1 MRQKSYLI
9 LLLVA
14 LFAGCKSGRQY
25 FPKQV
30 APAEINI
37 LRFDSA
43 LLSIDAQ
50 GDSVKTDILRLY
62 NEYPDFMGFYSEQI
76 LGIEAGDTAFMLEA
90 LPKYLTDTIY
100 HFAEVNRQARD
111 CFSNIDGIRSELNAA
126 FSKIKYLYPEWQ
138 MPELTFFV
146 SGFNASLLFWE
157 SSNYQIVRQPTDDQI
172 GQNPFNTP
180 LRIAVGV
187 DMYLGTDY
195 EYYNRVV
202 WNYQKQTMRKECIPA
217 DVVSAYLFRMLPF
230 TSSKSRLLDNMLYRG
245 KVMYLL
251 SVLFPEQPDY
261 EIMGY
266 SKEQWEWA
274 EKNERGVWQMIVD
287 KRDLWKTESPVLTSY
302 LNDGPFTAEI
312 SQDAPPRLGTFIG
325 WHIAES
331 YMENNPDVTM
341 QQLMEEGDAQKV
353 LEMSRYKP

>member
-1 MRQKSYLI
+1 MRQKSLI
-9 LLLVA
+9 LLLVV
-14 LFAGCKSGRQY
+14 LFAGCKNGRQY

-30 APAEINI
+30 PPAEINI
-37 LRFDSA
+37 VRFDSA
-43 LLSIDAQ
+43 LLSIDALS
-50 GDSVKTDILRLY
+50 DSVKTDILRLY
-62 NEYPDFMGFYSEQI
+62 DEYPDFMSFYSEQI
-76 LGIEAGDTAFMLEA
+76 LGIEAADTAFMLEA

-100 HFAEVNRQARD
+100 HFAEVNRQTRECFRD
-111 CFSNIDGIRSELNAA
+111 ISGIRREMNAA
-126 FSKIKYLYPEWQ
+126 FGKIRYLYPEWQ

-157 SSNYQIVRQPTDDQI
+157 ASDLPLQLST
-172 GQNPFNTP
+172 GMP
-180 LRIAVGV
+180 LRIAVGA

-230 TSSKSRLLDNMLYRG
+230 TSSKSRLLENMLYRG

-251 SVLFPEQPDY
+251 SELFAEQADY

-274 EKNERGVWQMIVD
+274 EKNERGVWQMMVD

-325 WHIAES
+325 WHIARS

-341 QQLMEEGDAQKV
+341 RQLMEEGDAQKV
-353 LEMSRYKP
+353 LEMSHYKP